1 MSYSEDQ
8 IKKYLEILHNYTKN
22 ISDESKMQSSPAGG
36 FWGGATPPSKCLNC
50 ENRTFW
56 TIDFGYKI
64 CEECGITNGHVL
76 GYFDPKEYD
85 RLYFRKKSVYQR
97 KYYYEK
103 KIKQIPNLTEEDKSL
118 LYKKLMEI
126 DEKVLK
132 RVNKKFSRK
141 RMINIFYIINRMLE
155 EMGLKNKISLN
166 ISSQTKEYYDKWW
179 ESYLELRVGGLQGP
193 PPKAP
198 LL

>member
-22 ISDESKMQSSPAGG
+22 NLDEPKMQPQCS
-36 FWGGATPPSKCLNC
+36 NC
-50 ENRTFW
+50 ENSENFA
-56 TIDFGYKI
+56 IDFGYKI
-64 CEECGITNGHVL
+64 CEECGSTNGHVL

-85 RLYFRKKSVYQR
+85 RLYFRKKSIYQR

-141 RMINIFYIINRMLE
+141 RMINIFYIINRILGE
-155 EMGLKNKISLN
+155 IGSKNKISLN
-166 ISSQTKEYYDKWW
+166 ISSQTREYYDKWW

>member
-1 MSYSEDQ
+1 MNYSEDQ
-8 IKKYLEILHNYTKN
+8 ITKYLEILHNYTKN
-22 ISDESKMQSSPAGG
+22 FTDESNLKA
-36 FWGGATPPSKCLNC
+36 KCTNC

-103 KIKQIPNLTEEDKSL
+103 KIKNITNLTEEEQYL
-118 LYKKLMEI
+118 LFKKLMGINEEVI
-126 DEKVLK
+126 KK
-132 RVNKKFSRK
+132 VNKKFSRK
-141 RMINIFYIINRMLE
+141 RMINIFYIINRILE
-155 EMGLKNKISLN
+155 EMGLNNKIKLN
-166 ISSQTKEYYDKWW
+166 ISQQTKDYYDRWW
-179 ESYLELRVGGLQGP
+179 EIYIRLR
-193 PPKAP
+193 K
-198 LL
+198 

>member
-1 MSYSEDQ
+1 MSYTEDQ

-22 ISDESKMQSSPAGG
+22 TQNEPKMQSPPAGG
-36 FWGGATPPSKCLNC
+36 FWGGATPPSKCTNC

-103 KIKQIPNLTEEDKSL
+103 KIKQIPNLTGEEKDG
-118 LYKKLMEI
+118 LYRKLMGI
-126 DEKVLK
+126 DEKVMK
-132 RVNKKFSRK
+132 EVNKKFSRK
-141 RMINIFYIINRMLE
+141 RMINVFYIINRILGE
-155 EMGLKNKISLN
+155 IGSKNKIRLN
-166 ISSQTKEYYDKWW
+166 ISSQTREYYDRWW
-179 ESYLELRVGGLQGP
+179 KTYLKLRE
-193 PPKAP
+193 
-198 LL
+198 

>member
-36 FWGGATPPSKCLNC
+36 FWGEALPPPACSNC
-50 ENRTFW
+50 ENSENFA
-56 TIDFGYKI
+56 IYQGYKI
-64 CEECGITNGHVL
+64 CEECGSTNGHVL

-103 KIKQIPNLTEEDKSL
+103 KIKQIPNLTGEEKDG
-118 LYKKLMEI
+118 LYRKLMGI
-126 DEKVLK
+126 DEKVMK
-132 RVNKKFSRK
+132 DVNKKFSRK
-141 RMINIFYIINRMLE
+141 RMINIFYIINRILE
-155 EMGLKNKISLN
+155 EMGLKNKIQLN
-166 ISSQTKEYYDKWW
+166 ISSQTKEYYDRWW
-179 ESYLELRVGGLQGP
+179 ESYLELRVGRLH

>member
-103 KIKQIPNLTEEDKSL
+103 KIKQIPNLSGEDKSL

-132 RVNKKFSRK
+132 EVNKKFSGK
-141 RMINIFYIINRMLE
+141 RMINIFYIIERMLD
-155 EMGLKNKISLN
+155 EMGLNHKIQLN
-166 ISSQTKEYYDKWW
+166 ISSQTKEYYDRWW
-179 ESYLELRVGGLQGP
+179 ESYLKLRSHEREGC
-193 PPKAP
+193 
-198 LL
+198 

>member
-22 ISDESKMQSSPAGG
+22 ISDEPKMQS
-36 FWGGATPPSKCLNC
+36 PPSRGVLEGLRVALPPPTCSNC
-50 ENRTFW
+50 ENSENFA
-56 TIDFGYKI
+56 IYQGYKI
-64 CEECGITNGHVL
+64 CEECGSTNGHVL

-103 KIKQIPNLTEEDKSL
+103 KIKQIPNLSGEDKSL

-126 DEKVLK
+126 DEKVIK
-132 RVNKKFSRK
+132 EVNKKFSRK
-141 RMINIFYIINRMLE
+141 RMINIFYIIERMLD
-155 EMGLKNKISLN
+155 EMGLNHKIQLN
-166 ISSQTKEYYDKWW
+166 ISSQTKEYYDRWW
-179 ESYLELRVGGLQGP
+179 ESYLELR
-193 PPKAP
+193 K
-198 LL
+198 

>member
-1 MSYSEDQ
+1 MKNSDQCGVAAGVLRGARRACPQSPLSEEQ

-22 ISDESKMQSSPAGG
+22 NLDEPKMQ
-36 FWGGATPPSKCLNC
+36 PPCSNC
-50 ENRTFW
+50 ENSENFAIYR
-56 TIDFGYKI
+56 GYKI
-64 CEECGITNGHVL
+64 CEECGSTNGHVL

-103 KIKQIPNLTEEDKSL
+103 KIKQIPNLSGEDKSL

-132 RVNKKFSRK
+132 EVNKKFSRK
-141 RMINIFYIINRMLE
+141 RMINIFYIIERMLD
-155 EMGLKNKISLN
+155 EMGLNHKIQLN
-166 ISSQTKEYYDKWW
+166 ISSQTKEYYDRWW
-179 ESYLELRVGGLQGP
+179 ESYLELR
-193 PPKAP
+193 K
-198 LL
+198 

>member
-8 IKKYLEILHNYTKN
+8 IKKYLEILHNDTKN

-103 KIKQIPNLTEEDKSL
+103 KIKQIPNLSGEDKSL

-132 RVNKKFSRK
+132 EVNKKFSRK
-141 RMINIFYIINRMLE
+141 RMINIFYIIERMLD
-155 EMGLKNKISLN
+155 EMGLKNKIQLN
-166 ISSQTKEYYDKWW
+166 ISSQTKDYYDRWW
-179 ESYLELRVGGLQGP
+179 ESYLKLRSHEREGC
-193 PPKAP
+193 
-198 LL
+198 